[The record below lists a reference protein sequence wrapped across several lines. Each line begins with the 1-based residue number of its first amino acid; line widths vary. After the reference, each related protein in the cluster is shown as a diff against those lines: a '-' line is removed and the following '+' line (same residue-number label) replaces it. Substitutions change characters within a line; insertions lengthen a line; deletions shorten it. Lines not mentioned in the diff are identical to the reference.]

1 MTPAR
6 RWPKAANE
14 HRQNAMNAAKKIET
28 ELYNDLIDAIN
39 SRNTQLIVAIM
50 REIKVEAAYINRI
63 LATAP
68 AGSDDD

>member
-1 MTPAR
+1 
-6 RWPKAANE
+6 
-14 HRQNAMNAAKKIET
+14 MNAAKKIET

-68 AGSDDD
+68 AGNEDD